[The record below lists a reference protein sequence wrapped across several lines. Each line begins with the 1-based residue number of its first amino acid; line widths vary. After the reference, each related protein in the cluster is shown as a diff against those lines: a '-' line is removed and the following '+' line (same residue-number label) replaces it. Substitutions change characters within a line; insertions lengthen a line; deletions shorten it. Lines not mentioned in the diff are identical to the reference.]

1 MGKFHYNYIKIKRD
15 LPESEK
21 GCGEGAGGHI
31 FTLSSRISLNTLAK
45 TKAYGITKLTTAT
58 DKEKEKT

>member
-1 MGKFHYNYIKIKRD
+1 MGKFHYNYIKIKTD

-21 GCGEGAGGHI
+21 GEGAGGHI

-45 TKAYGITKLTTAT
+45 TKAYGITKLTIAT